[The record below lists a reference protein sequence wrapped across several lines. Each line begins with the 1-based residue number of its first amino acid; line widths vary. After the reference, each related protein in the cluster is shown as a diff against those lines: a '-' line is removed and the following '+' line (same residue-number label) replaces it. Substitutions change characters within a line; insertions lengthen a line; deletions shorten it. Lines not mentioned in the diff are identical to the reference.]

1 MHETGAEDP
10 RAKLHETAV
19 DLRSE
24 DQGAGI
30 GGFGQERLDLLD
42 GRRDRAGRIHPI
54 AREVVRRV
62 SDQMIIDEFADI
74 PIEAQ
79 ILPPRRPQSFDQAL
93 RRSIEPEDV
102 PTAVEPCAHCRVGH
116 DAVGRDD
123 PPEGRSRVRLFG
135 PAQARQ
141 GVEAPGWRPG
151 EVDELGPMAVGQS
164 SANRTAT
171 GSWGSD
177 QHGFHGLNYA
187 APKSFASAS
196 GRLLAST
203 LRAGPRSR
211 PEPARLG
218 QDDGRSACGV

>member
-1 MHETGAEDP
+1 MHEAGAEDP
-10 RAKLHETAV
+10 RAKLHETAM

-30 GGFGQERLDLLD
+30 GGFGKERLDLLD

-62 SDQMIIDEFADI
+62 SDQMIVDEPADV

-102 PTAVEPCAHCRVGH
+102 PTAVEPCAHSRVG
-116 DAVGRDD
+116 DDTVGRDD
-123 PPEGRSRVRLFG
+123 PPEGGSRVRLFG

-141 GVEAPGWRPG
+141 CVEARR
-151 EVDELGPMAVGQS
+151 MA
-164 SANRTAT
+164 
-171 GSWGSD
+171 
-177 QHGFHGLNYA
+177 
-187 APKSFASAS
+187 
-196 GRLLAST
+196 
-203 LRAGPRSR
+203 PR
-211 PEPARLG
+211 
-218 QDDGRSACGV
+218 